1 MKTNA
6 GMFKQFYDSE
16 RYWPKGYTVYDLLI
30 IIEGDDDLTEEFENI
45 GEYIRSL
52 ADSTSIEII
61 SGVLNWELDDSVDHQ
76 ELVIRDQ
83 FTAFSTNQ

>member
-6 GMFKQFYDSE
+6 GMLKQFYDSE

-30 IIEGDDDLTEEFENI
+30 IIEGHDDLTEEFENI

-61 SGVLNWELDDSVDHQ
+61 SGVLNWELDDSVDQ
-76 ELVIRDQ
+76 RELFIRDQ